1 MKYRREAA
9 ENRNNPLDD
18 KLNNHSSPAVA
29 RVTHHVFLDAHSRNA
44 ILKLMKI
51 KKIRFALQI
60 DGGML
65 GRTPKAKLY
74 DLASV
79 APLILW
85 LMLGIAAS
93 FLKISETPFLLA
105 NALVLFAQ
113 IAVAVLF
120 FLMIILLVIRRTPR
134 RKLRGLLPRLSA
146 IAGCMLPIAT
156 IVLPRGDIPPL
167 VMNLSSLIVLL
178 GVLASIAAVYYLGRS
193 FSIFPQARALK
204 TDGPYRFVR
213 HPLYLAEFM
222 VLVGGVWEINQPWP
236 LIISIVALGIQI
248 TRMNYEEQVLS
259 EVFPDYREYAKRTA
273 RIIPGLY

>member
-1 MKYRREAA
+1 M
-9 ENRNNPLDD
+9 
-18 KLNNHSSPAVA
+18 
-29 RVTHHVFLDAHSRNA
+29 THDVSIDAFSRNVV
-44 ILKLMKI
+44 LKLAKI
-51 KKIRFALQI
+51 GKIRFALQI
-60 DGGML
+60 EGGML
-65 GRTPKAKLY
+65 GRAAKAKLY
-74 DLASV
+74 DLATV

-93 FLKISETPFLLA
+93 GLKISETPFLPA
-105 NALVLFAQ
+105 NAIELFAQ

-134 RKLRGLLPRLSA
+134 RKLRGLLPRLTA

-156 IVLPRGDIPPL
+156 IALPRGDLPPL
-167 VMNLSSLIVLL
+167 VKNLSSIILLL

-193 FSIFPQARALK
+193 FSIFPQARALR

-213 HPLYLAEFM
+213 HPLYFAEFL
-222 VLVGGVWEINQPWP
+222 VLVGGVCEIDMPWP
-236 LIISIVALGIQI
+236 VIILIVALGIQI

-259 EVFPDYREYAKRTA
+259 EVFPDYRKYAARTA